1 MRATRWFLSASPSE
15 RSARVIRIGAKRRPI
30 PSGAAADAAQLPRD
44 TIPGSGLSLLR
55 KLRLHGGV
63 AGHPLD
69 TYTPKGKTMAR
80 ADLILT
86 LIKASRQGDDLQVRK
101 AVEAL
106 AADERAKNHTILADR
121 LLAQLQS
128 GNGRHGRQTQLLSRS
143 AAGPLVAETV
153 PARSLEDL
161 ILSAE
166 AAETVRELVAEQ
178 HRADLLRSYNLEPRN
193 RVLLAGP
200 PGNGKTTLA
209 EALAHALNVPLLVV
223 RYEAVIGS
231 YLGET
236 AQRIAQ
242 VFEHASSRHCVL
254 FFDEFDSVGKERGD
268 VHETGEIKRVV
279 SSLLLQIDALPSY
292 VVAVAAS
299 NHPELLDRAVWR
311 RFQIRLALPGPT
323 QGQIEEWFRRF
334 EKRHGQPLGL
344 SPRSLAQRLRGLSFS
359 EVEDFGTDVLRKIV
373 LDQPDADTRGIVEC
387 RLRQWKRRFT
397 LKQPS
402 DRSENA

>member
-1 MRATRWFLSASPSE
+1 
-15 RSARVIRIGAKRRPI
+15 
-30 PSGAAADAAQLPRD
+30 
-44 TIPGSGLSLLR
+44 
-55 KLRLHGGV
+55 
-63 AGHPLD
+63 
-69 TYTPKGKTMAR
+69 MAR

-128 GNGRHGRQTQLLSRS
+128 GNGRHGRSAPLVSRS

-153 PARSLEDL
+153 PARSLGDL
-161 ILSAE
+161 ILSADAE
-166 AAETVRELVAEQ
+166 ETVHGLVAEH
-178 HRADLLRSYNLEPRN
+178 HRADLLRSYSLEPRN

-209 EALAHALNVPLLVV
+209 EAMAYALNVPLLVV

-242 VFEHASSRHCVL
+242 VFEHATSRQCVL

-268 VHETGEIKRVV
+268 LHETGEIKRVV

-311 RFQIRLALPGPT
+311 RFQIRLGLPAPT

-334 EKRHGQPLGL
+334 ETRHGQPLGL

-373 LDQPDADTRGIVEC
+373 LDQPDADVKGIVEC
-387 RLRQWKRRFT
+387 RLREWKRRFT
-397 LKQPS
+397 LNQPHERA
-402 DRSENA
+402 DDA